1 MAIQVNEAFF
11 QSMLDISAS
20 VKPKVDALTER
31 WQSLSSEQRTIEAR
45 AIAQDLSKYR
55 DVLAAITTL
64 QNYVMEQVNETNKQE
79 ELDAL
84 CCK

>member
-31 WQSLSSEQRTIEAR
+31 WPKAASDIEAR
-45 AIAQDLSKYR
+45 AIFRDLNKYR

-64 QNYVMEQVNETNKQE
+64 QNYVVEQVNE
-79 ELDAL
+79 
-84 CCK
+84 